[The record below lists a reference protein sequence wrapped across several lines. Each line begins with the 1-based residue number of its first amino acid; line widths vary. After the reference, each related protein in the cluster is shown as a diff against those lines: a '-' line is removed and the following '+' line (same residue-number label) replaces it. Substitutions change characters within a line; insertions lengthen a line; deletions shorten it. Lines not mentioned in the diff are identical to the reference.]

1 MRILIQVGSGIIFLS
16 LAFMIYK
23 FQVKQK
29 GREVQFLALI
39 ILLAFIF
46 HAFKNYLFSHY
57 FNAGYPLGTF
67 LFRPEDRFNDFFNM
81 INICK
86 DNNPYMTDYFFQSN
100 YFPLANTFFW
110 LVSKIG
116 TGFPVFLGYI
126 LIFAFFYFLF
136 LRKVI
141 VKDQSIGAVVSLVI
155 IGLLNYPFLMNIDR
169 GNLEAW
175 MFLLLLAFFYFYD
188 RGRIYAAI
196 LFLALAIA
204 MKLFP
209 AVFLILLLKDKKY
222 KEILITVFIACLV
235 TVLGLL
241 SFQGGPESNIVAM
254 FNSFRMFNSLT
265 SFDGM
270 QHNSS
275 LFGFIKVWVLISQE
289 IFNGVVDPATVK
301 NAVPFAP
308 YAIAVFVAFF
318 VLVIFILRKEH
329 ERWKDIMCLTIIMI
343 LFPNVSFDY
352 RLIYLF
358 IPLGYFL
365 ERNIRTNRDNIFLL
379 LFSFLLIPQSY
390 IYIFRDISVS
400 ALIYP
405 IVMILFLA
413 LMLFEGNSSRKE
425 QNPLKLPIQPS
436 NHQNKKLGR
445 FN

>member
-1 MRILIQVGSGIIFLS
+1 MRNLIQVGSGIIFLS

-126 LIFAFFYFLF
+126 LIFIFFYFLF

-141 VKDQSIGAVVSLVI
+141 VKDQSIGAVISLVI

-169 GNLEAW
+169 GNVEAW
-175 MFLLLLAFFYFYD
+175 MFLFLLAFFYFYD
-188 RGRIYAAI
+188 HGRIYAAI
-196 LFLALAIA
+196 LFLALTIA

-222 KEILITVFIACLV
+222 REILITVCIACFV
-235 TVLGLL
+235 TLLGLL

-254 FNSFRMFNSLT
+254 FDSFRTFNNLT
-265 SFDGM
+265 SIDGL
-270 QHNSS
+270 QHNAS
-275 LFGFIKVWVLISQE
+275 LFGFIKVWVLISQK
-289 IFNGVVDPATVK
+289 IFNGVIDPATVK
-301 NAVPFAP
+301 NAVPFVY
-308 YAIAVFVAFF
+308 YAVAVFAAFF
-318 VLVIFILRKEH
+318 LLIIFILRRGN
-329 ERWKDIMCLTIIMI
+329 ERWKDIMSLTIIMI

-365 ERNIRTNRDNIFLL
+365 NRNNRTKQDSIYLL
-379 LFSFLLIPQSY
+379 LFSFLLIPHSY
-390 IYIFRDISVS
+390 IYIFNDISVS
-400 ALIYP
+400 TLIYP
-405 IVMILFLA
+405 AVMIFFLA
-413 LMLFEGNSSRKE
+413 LMLFERNSSRDE

-436 NHQNKKLGR
+436 NHQHKNLSQ